1 MRLGDNLIMLSE
13 VQEAIR
19 QRYQCL
25 HPLIFQRSLEKA
37 RTNGELF
44 DILDD
49 IPVDKYPLKWCED
62 KRRWTYTED
71 LLQVCDQNVAF

>member
-1 MRLGDNLIMLSE
+1 MLNE
-13 VQEAIR
+13 IQEALKK
-19 QRYQCL
+19 RYPNL

-44 DILDD
+44 DILDS

-62 KRRWTYTED
+62 RRIWEFTED
-71 LLQVCDQNVAF
+71 LLQVCDQIL